1 MNKGLRTTLI
11 VAAAA
16 AIIIATLAYSR
27 EEGGTNIEGEGTLP
41 WHRSLDTA
49 LAEAQERGTLVV
61 VDVYTDWCGW
71 CKKLDK
77 DTLSNPEVQA
87 KLKDFTLL
95 KLDADKHRDVAQRYA
110 VRGFPTTLVLD
121 ARGGLIA
128 KQPGYLPPKQYLK
141 FLASVTKEAS

>member
-1 MNKGLRTTLI
+1 MNRGLRITLI

-16 AIIIATLAYSR
+16 VIIIATLSYSR
-27 EEGGTNIEGEGTLP
+27 DEGGTNIGSEGMLP
-41 WHRSLDTA
+41 WHRSPDTA
-49 LAEAQERGTLVV
+49 LAEAQQRGTLVV
-61 VDVYTDWCGW
+61 VDVYTDRCGW

-77 DTLSNPEVQA
+77 DTLSNPKVQA
-87 KLKDFTLL
+87 KLKEFALL
-95 KLDADKHRDVAQRYA
+95 KLNADKHRNVAQRYG

-141 FLASVTKEAS
+141 FMASVTK